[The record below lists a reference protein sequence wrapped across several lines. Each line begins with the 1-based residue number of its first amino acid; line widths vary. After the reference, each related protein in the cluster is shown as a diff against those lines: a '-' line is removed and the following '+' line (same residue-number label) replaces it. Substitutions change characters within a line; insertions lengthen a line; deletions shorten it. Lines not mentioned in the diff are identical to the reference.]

1 MTTQRGGDRCMVAAM
16 QARSQR
22 ALHPRQVA
30 RVDPDE
36 TARVVALE
44 PEDVT
49 DESDVGDRTL
59 RHRRPTIRM
68 SAAEIERV
76 VAETAA
82 TPARTRL
89 AHGSGEH
96 DVFSLHDEPVDPSLL
111 LLPFRARHPVLATV
125 ITAAFAAA
133 ILLAIHHIIA
143 AG

>member
-1 MTTQRGGDRCMVAAM
+1 MVAAM

-36 TARVVALE
+36 TARVVALD
-44 PEDVT
+44 P
-49 DESDVGDRTL
+49 DEVAAGSDVVDRTL
-59 RHRRPTIRM
+59 RHQRPTIRM
-68 SAAEIERV
+68 SAAEIERA

-89 AHGSGEH
+89 ARGSGEH
-96 DVFSLHDEPVDPSLL
+96 EVFPDDEPVDPSLL

-125 ITAAFAAA
+125 ITAALAAA
-133 ILLAIHHIIA
+133 IILAIHHVIS